1 MRKSGKKSM
10 QAARSTLAIVYA
22 LAFFGGA
29 TALAHQLLWTRRM
42 VDLLGASAGSAARV
56 FGCFFMGLA
65 LGAMLGAI
73 LANRVRRP
81 WRWLAAAEVAIA
93 CLSVPILLLP
103 WWADGI
109 WPWLG
114 PDRLIGPLGGT
125 LKTVLSVLLVLPP
138 AVMMGLFLPLAVR
151 DWPFRLARKTD
162 PGLWLYAINTAGAV
176 MGLLAVAAWM
186 LPRFSMLP
194 VMTFIIIGNLIAAI
208 GCYVVDLLLGP
219 VGQVNTTPES
229 LRASRPAQPYLIM
242 AAASGFLIMATEVIA
257 LLMTQLLAP
266 MSFFAPAAV
275 LGSVIAALAFS
286 AFVVALGA
294 QRSFFR
300 EAGFVPILASAGLLI
315 ALTPLL
321 FHALAPQIDFAS
333 GSRSLFIFLLQLSLF
348 VALVFGPAI
357 IVAGFWFPLIANA
370 SGQSDE
376 PRSRLRWG
384 WLLAANGLGG
394 LLGAE
399 IAYRVLLPLF
409 GPHQGLGVIGFVYL
423 IAAWIYAPSLTKPAG
438 LWAVRVAMA
447 LIIGLLLFALP
458 RLHSVNP
465 SLAPVLLAE
474 QHGREGSL
482 AILDHPRMGRAI
494 VLQNQY
500 VLGAS
505 SASAEAERQAHIPL
519 MLHAAPRHVAF
530 IGLATGITAGGAL
543 KHSAVEQIEAVEISR
558 AVTRA
563 AGEWFTDYNRGVMND
578 DRARIVVEDG
588 RTWLAAH
595 ADAFDVII
603 SDLFLPWGP
612 GEGRLYTI
620 EHFAAARRALR
631 DEGLFCLWLP
641 MYQLNNDQFMV
652 ILNSFL
658 HVFPEAQIFRR
669 ETSAGAPA
677 LGLMGWRSAEL
688 RWHDVQQRLALAEI
702 HRDEYFE
709 DLDQFRALFVGT
721 VERGTVSGPVN
732 TLDNLWIELDAGRY
746 RILFGEAAP
755 YFSGDRWTRWLES
768 FQQQLVAR
776 SP

>member
-1 MRKSGKKSM
+1 MRESGKKSM

-56 FGCFFMGLA
+56 FGCFFLGLA

-81 WRWLAAAEVAIA
+81 WRWLAAAEVVIA

-151 DWPFRLARKTD
+151 DWPFPSARKTD

-194 VMTFIIIGNLIAAI
+194 VMTFILIGNLIAAI

-219 VGQVNTTPES
+219 VGQANTTPES
-229 LRASRPAQPYLIM
+229 LRANRPAQPYLIM

-257 LLMTQLLAP
+257 LLMTLLLAP

-294 QRSFFR
+294 QRLFFR
-300 EAGFVPILASAGLLI
+300 EAGLVPILASAGLLI
-315 ALTPLL
+315 ALSPLL

-370 SGQSDE
+370 SGQPDE

-423 IAAWIYAPSLTKPAG
+423 IAAWICAPSITKPAW
-438 LWAVRVAMA
+438 LWTIRFAMA
-447 LIIGLLLFALP
+447 LIIGLLLFVLP
-458 RLHSVNP
+458 RLHTVHP
-465 SLAPVLLAE
+465 SLVPGLVAE

-482 AILDHPRMGRAI
+482 AIIDDPRMGRAM

-500 VLGAS
+500 VLGATA
-505 SASAEAERQAHIPL
+505 ASAEAARQAHIPL
-519 MLHAAPRHVAF
+519 LLHPAPRHVAF

-543 KHSAVEQIEAVEISR
+543 MHEAVETIEAVEISHV
-558 AVTRA
+558 VTRA
-563 AGEWFTDYNRGVMND
+563 AGEWFTDYNQGVMKD

-612 GEGRLYTI
+612 GEGRLFTV
-620 EHFAAARRALR
+620 EHFEAARRALR
-631 DEGLFCLWLP
+631 EDGLFCLWLP

-658 HVFPEAQIFRR
+658 RVFPEAQIFRR
-669 ETSAGAPA
+669 ETSAAAPA

-688 RWHDVQQRLALAEI
+688 NWHDVQQRLALTEI
-702 HRDEYFE
+702 NRDEYFE
-709 DLDQFRALFVGT
+709 DLYQFQTLYIGA

-746 RILFGEAAP
+746 RILFGESAP
-755 YFSGDRWTRWLES
+755 YFYGDRWTHWLES